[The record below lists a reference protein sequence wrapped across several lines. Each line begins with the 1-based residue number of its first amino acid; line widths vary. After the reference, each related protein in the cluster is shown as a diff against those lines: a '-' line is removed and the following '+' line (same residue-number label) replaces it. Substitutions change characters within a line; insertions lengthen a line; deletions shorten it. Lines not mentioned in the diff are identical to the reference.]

1 MNIRNEDGNLQCPF
15 GFEFVSYT
23 LAAAS
28 TSSNI
33 KDACLRIPWWLAL
46 LELEALGHRFGEDDE
61 TELPC
66 RFSGLVRLIRR
77 TRQERPEA
85 TVRNKL
91 ETSDAIA
98 AALMASARFH
108 HKLNGHDLVMYD
120 FRSKTQR
127 FSSSLLMIATRTTWL
142 QRVLWCQKH
151 WQRQW
156 LISLGSLSMHSSC
169 KNG

>member
-46 LELEALGHRFGEDDE
+46 LELEALRHRFGEDDE